1 MTNQKNCA
9 LCNNRM
15 NLVVRSGGDGKTWQ
29 CGRPCRAPI
38 SVRDNTFFS
47 KSRLPTII
55 EFIYSWSYE
64 DLSFKKAKREF
75 GMSQHT
81 SVDWKMFLR
90 DVCAE
95 YLINHPVRIGGV
107 GRTVEIDE
115 SVFTRRKY
123 NRGRMEVLTPRRKK
137 DLWYQWI
144 GGTLT
149 LCSRSSKMISFLGR
163 RLSPIFGELTTH

>member
-1 MTNQKNCA
+1 
-9 LCNNRM
+9 M

-29 CGRPCRAPI
+29 CGRPCRARI

-47 KSRLPTII
+47 KSRLPLATKI
-55 EFIYSWSYE
+55 EFIYSWSYA

-75 GMSQHT
+75 GVSQHT
-81 SVDWKMFLR
+81 FVDWKMFLR

-95 YLINHPVRIGGV
+95 YFINHPVRIGGG

-115 SVFTRRKY
+115 SVFIHRKY
-123 NRGRMEVLTPRRKK
+123 YRGRMVREQWVFGGIDTTTKEGFMVPGDRR
-137 DLWYQWI
+137 DAD
-144 GGTLT
+144 TLLRT
-149 LCSRSSKMISFLGR
+149 SKIISFLGR